1 MDCNISRHGTSFHS
15 HLMLLCCSQVLAMA
29 RPWQENLVA
38 HKLPEALQAAGVGMI
53 LNLQVALHAASFSK
67 LMGNFTVLTC
77 VR

>member
-1 MDCNISRHGTSFHS
+1 
-15 HLMLLCCSQVLAMA
+15 MA